1 MVKRKG
7 NVPMWTRMTTCAQ
20 QPKLC
25 GTDVARVKKYSIVYK
40 WYKRDIKLFD
50 ISVDLSTKL
59 IKYSD
64 SQPIS

>member
-1 MVKRKG
+1 MS
-7 NVPMWTRMTTCAQ
+7 
-20 QPKLC
+20 LEL
-25 GTDVARVKKYSIVYK
+25 KKYSFVYK